1 MKSEIM
7 YESELISI
15 MQRKFL
21 QYYIHWQYLVSSF
34 YCNISQLHIVPLHII
49 YCYKYKITQLIA
61 GFHRSARG
69 FISILHLNSRGRL
82 VQIFYCKTGF
92 LCFQFVATGLCLQY
106 FTLKCPCFLCIFLTK
121 HVCGLIIVFLL

>member
-21 QYYIHWQYLVSSF
+21 QYYIHWQYLHFTVTYPSYTWF
-34 YCNISQLHIVPLHII
+34 PLHII
-49 YCYKYKITQLIA
+49 YCNKYKITQLIA

-69 FISILHLNSRGRL
+69 FISIFHLNSRGRL
-82 VQIFYCKTGF
+82 VQILYCKTSRLFMFPIRGNGSVF
-92 LCFQFVATGLCLQY
+92 TVFY
-106 FTLKCPCFLCIFLTK
+106 FKMSLFPLHFPY
-121 HVCGLIIVFLL
+121 

>member
-82 VQIFYCKTGF
+82 VQIFYCKTSRLFMFPIRGNGSVF
-92 LCFQFVATGLCLQY
+92 TVFY
-106 FTLKCPCFLCIFLTK
+106 FKMSLFPLHFPY
-121 HVCGLIIVFLL
+121 